1 MRHSLYYNALRT
13 LMSLTLSRREA
24 LKQFALLWAGSP
36 LLRGQ
41 FIPRK
46 GHQRIPSLDEIANV
60 FEFEPIAQAK
70 MKRIDYEFIA
80 GGVES
85 EYSLR
90 RNREAFDWVSII
102 PRGMTRVEPID
113 TSISILGQ
121 QMEYPLLVA
130 PTAGHERSHPGGEPE
145 TRRGASAAETPMV
158 VSNQAG
164 FPIGQ
169 IAEAGEGL
177 IWQQLYIH
185 RNRDAARERVGLAVE
200 AGCGAIC
207 LTVDSPYSG
216 LRERNRHNR
225 HLTASSRSS
234 RARRRSSRQRSRPR
248 GQVTRRKNTY
258 GLRPESPTETWKFFD
273 TLRLWTD
280 LPLLAKGLLTAED
293 AELAVEHGLDAIV
306 VSNHGGRY
314 LEYAPSTIEVLPE
327 IVDAVGGR
335 IPVLIDGGFR
345 RGDDIFKA
353 LAIGADAVLVGRA
366 PLWGLGAFGA
376 RGVERVFRMLQA
388 ELVLAM
394 AHTGCSRISDIDRS
408 LVKTA
413 FP

>member
-1 MRHSLYYNALRT
+1 
-13 LMSLTLSRREA
+13 MSLTLGRREA
-24 LKQFALLWAGSP
+24 LKQFVLFWAGSP

-46 GHQRIPSLDEIANV
+46 GHQRVPSLDEIASV
-60 FEFEPIAQAK
+60 FELEPIARAK
-70 MKRIDYEFIA
+70 MKKVDYDFVA
-80 GGVES
+80 GGVEG

-102 PRGMTRVEPID
+102 PHGMTHVESID
-113 TSISILGQ
+113 TSTSILGQ
-121 QMEYPLLVA
+121 RMEYPLLVA
-130 PTAGHERSHPGGEPE
+130 PTAGHGRLHSGGELE
-145 TRRGASAAETPMV
+145 TRRGASSAETPMV
-158 VSNQAG
+158 VSNQTG

-169 IAEAGEGL
+169 VAEAGDGL

-185 RNRDAARERVGLAVE
+185 RNRDAARERVGRAVE

-216 LRERNRHNR
+216 IRERNLHNR

-248 GQVTRRKNTY
+248 GQATRRKNTY

-273 TLRLWTD
+273 TLRSWTD

-293 AELAVEHGLDAIV
+293 AELAVEYGVDAIV

-327 IVDAVGGR
+327 IVDAIGGR

-345 RGDDIFKA
+345 RGGDIFKA

-376 RGVERVFRMLQA
+376 RGVERVLRMLQA

>member
-1 MRHSLYYNALRT
+1 
-13 LMSLTLSRREA
+13 MSLNFDRRIA
-24 LKQFALLWAGSP
+24 LKKFFLFGAGSP
-36 LLRGQ
+36 LLSGQ
-41 FIPRK
+41 FIPRE
-46 GHQRIPSLDEIANV
+46 GHLRIPSLDEIAGV
-60 FEFEPIAQAK
+60 FEFEPIARAK
-70 MKRIDYEFIA
+70 MKKVDYDFVA
-80 GGVES
+80 GGVEG

-102 PRGMTRVEPID
+102 PHGMTHVESID
-113 TSISILGQ
+113 TSTSILGQ
-121 QMEYPLLVA
+121 RMEYPLLVA
-130 PTAGHERSHPGGEPE
+130 PTAGHERVHPGGEPE
-145 TRRGASAAETPMV
+145 TRRGASFAETPMV

-185 RNRDAARERVGLAVE
+185 RNRDAARERVGRAAE

-216 LRERNRHNR
+216 LRERLQHDR
-225 HLTASSRSS
+225 HLTARSR
-234 RARRRSSRQRSRPR
+234 RRRSNRGRSRR
-248 GQVTRRKNTY
+248 RREQGTRHQNIY
-258 GLRPESPTETWKFFD
+258 GLRPESPNVTWKFFD
-273 TLRLWTD
+273 TLRSWTD
-280 LPLLAKGLLTAED
+280 LPLLVKGLLTAED
-293 AELAVEHGLDAIV
+293 AELAIEHGVDAIV

-314 LEYAPSTIEVLPE
+314 LEYVPSTIEVLPD
-327 IVDAVGGR
+327 IVATVSGR
-335 IPVLIDGGFR
+335 IPILVDGGFR
-345 RGDDIFKA
+345 HGDDIFKA

-376 RGVERVFRMLQA
+376 AGVERVLRMLQA

-394 AHTGCSRISDIDRS
+394 AHTGCSRISDINRS
-408 LVKTA
+408 LIKIN